1 MILNYTTL
9 HSHGMVQP
17 SVVTPAGMKF
27 KAVIQFLRKEFLRK
41 DLRRI
46 PS

>member
-9 HSHGMVQP
+9 HSHGMVQA
-17 SVVTPAGMKF
+17 SVVAPAAMKF
-27 KAVIQFLRKEFLRK
+27 KAMIQFLRK